1 MFKRRKKILVVDNDV
16 EVLIALERVLEE
28 AGFDTSTAW
37 NLPEGLG
44 ALAVEQFDLLLVGDH
59 PPEVN
64 CQRLLKTLRRESVA
78 VPCIV
83 LHSTARHPF
92 ALEYLRHLGAAGV
105 ACKWDYAEVVG
116 AVRDCL
122 RQPLTAAEAMWRVVR
137 PAS

>member
-1 MFKRRKKILVVDNDV
+1 MFKRPKKLLVVDNDV

-28 AGFDTSTAW
+28 AGFDTCTSW
-37 NLPEGLG
+37 SLPEGLD
-44 ALAVEQFDLLLVGDH
+44 ALGVEQFDLLLVGDH

-64 CQRLLKTLRRESVA
+64 CEKLLKTLRKESVT

-92 ALEYLRHLGAAGV
+92 AVPYLRHLGAAGV
-105 ACKWDYAEVVG
+105 ACKWDYEEVVNT
-116 AVRDCL
+116 VKDCL